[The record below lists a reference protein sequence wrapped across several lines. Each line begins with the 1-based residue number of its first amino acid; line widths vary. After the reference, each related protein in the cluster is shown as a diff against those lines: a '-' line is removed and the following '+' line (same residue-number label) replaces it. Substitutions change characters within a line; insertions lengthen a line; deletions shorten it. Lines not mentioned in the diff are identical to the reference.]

1 MVLALIFKTMLP
13 RALGPSALG
22 NMYYAES
29 FASIVMSF
37 ATLGMGAFIAREIPR
52 RTGATKSIVQTA
64 GLLTLAATVP
74 LLAGVW
80 LALDSLGKSA
90 DLQRLALV
98 MGGYIALQAWNRDI
112 MRKATLGHN
121 LPLVVARGDVLA
133 KVCLVLFGGAAIWL
147 TGEVLFVALSFLA
160 SEIVTAVWLGRHMNR
175 GALAEESPDV
185 SIDSSGSLAAKKRKS
200 QSRQLVREM
209 VVVSAPFFLSGAI
222 EELYR
227 NVDATIL
234 EHLLGTRSVGL
245 YGASVRILG
254 ICLFFVPILTSGLQ
268 PVLSEAFHR
277 DERDFAAKSQ
287 RALRLLLALSIPL
300 TALLVAAAEP
310 VIRLLYGA
318 EFGPSV
324 RALVY
329 LAPTVCIT
337 YVNILLSS
345 CSIIAT
351 RGRRMIVVMILGAV
365 LNAALNFALIPVGEA
380 MWGDGG
386 GGAMASLITLGCEVL
401 VVCFLIHYLRKWIWS
416 GAMLRWFISAV
427 AVIATG
433 MVAVDHMSGSRYAS
447 LAGIGNLVFSV
458 AAVFILGLVS
468 TSEIRGIALAVRN
481 LRAASRETVR

>member
-22 NMYYAES
+22 SLYYTES

-37 ATLGMGAFIAREIPR
+37 ATLGIGAFIAREIPR
-52 RTGATKSIVQTA
+52 RSGATNSIVRAA
-64 GLLTLAATVP
+64 GLLTLMTTVI

-80 LALDSLGKSA
+80 LALGFLGKSG

-98 MGGYIALQAWNRDI
+98 MGGYLALQAWNRDI
-112 MRKATLGHN
+112 MRKATLGNN
-121 LPLVVARGDVLA
+121 LPMVVARGDVLA
-133 KVCLVLFGGAAIWL
+133 KVCLVFLGGAAIWM
-147 TGEVLFVALSFLA
+147 TGQVLFVAISFLA
-160 SEIVTAVWLGRHMNR
+160 SEVVTALWLGWHMGR
-175 GALAEESPDV
+175 ESLMEGALAPS
-185 SIDSSGSLAAKKRKS
+185 AFTRKS
-200 QSRQLVREM
+200 KSRQLVREM
-209 VVVSAPFFLSGAI
+209 VVVSAPFFLSGAV

-254 ICLFFVPILTSGLQ
+254 ICLFFVPILTNGLQ

-287 RALRLLLALSIPL
+287 RALRLLLALSVPL
-300 TALLVAAAEP
+300 TALLVAVAEP

-318 EFGPSV
+318 EFAPSV

-345 CSIIAT
+345 CSMIAT
-351 RGRRMIVVMILGAV
+351 RGRRMLLVMIMGAG
-365 LNAALNFALIPVGEA
+365 LNAALNFALIPRGETI
-380 MWGDGG
+380 WGEGG
-386 GGAMASLITLGCEVL
+386 GGAMASLITLGCELL
-401 VVCFLIHYLRKWIWS
+401 VVCFLMHDLRKWIWS
-416 GAMLRWFISAV
+416 AAVFRWFSSSV
-427 AVIATG
+427 VVIAAG
-433 MVAVDHMSGSRYAS
+433 MMAVDYLRDSRYATFAGVGNLIFS
-447 LAGIGNLVFSV
+447 LAAI
-458 AAVFILGLVS
+458 FILGLLS
-468 TSEIRGIALAVRN
+468 TRELKSIMQAIRLLGAT
-481 LRAASRETVR
+481 SRESAR